1 MRPARSDAK
10 SSDDSIGALPAT
22 EGRRIFDLVI
32 RYGAGAVLL
41 WTVLL
46 GLSLWWTIG
55 HQKDTTFELALNTAR
70 SAFNKDLAYRRWASG
85 HGGVY
90 VEPSEKTPPSP
101 WMSHLPDRDIIAND
115 GRLLT
120 LMNPAYMLREMM
132 ADYGDDYGIKGR
144 IVGIVYLNPNN
155 EADSWEAEAIR
166 QFSAG
171 TITEKLEI
179 SALEGK
185 PYLRLI
191 KPFMMEESCQKCH
204 GHLGFPNG
212 SVRGAVGVSVPMEP
226 YLEVESQAIR
236 ALAVSH
242 GGFWLVGVLGI
253 GLIGRRSAR
262 RLKEKALADEE
273 TRLAAHVFRNALE
286 ATIITDPRGRIL
298 RINPMFTELTGY
310 GEAEVVGG
318 NPRIIRSDHH
328 DADFY
333 KEMWQAIYR
342 DGRWQGEIWNR
353 RKDGRVFVAWESIV
367 AVYDAAGAIR
377 YFIGSFSDI
386 TEQVEAQ
393 RHILRLAHYDVL
405 TDLPNRVLFQDR
417 LERAVVHALRHD
429 RLAALLFL
437 DLDGFKK
444 VNDTMGHRAGNE
456 LLKEVA
462 VRLRGC
468 VRMTDTIARLGGD
481 EFTVIL
487 DEISSAGDAAVVA
500 EKILAALRAPIAI
513 DGREVFIGTSIGI
526 SLFPADGQSGDEL
539 LKQADTA
546 MYQAKAAGKGRFN
559 FYSAEMTKREEHRLE
574 LEMALR
580 QAVDEEQFH
589 VHYQPK
595 KNLAAGRVSGFEAL
609 VRWQHPSL
617 GMIAPLDFIPL
628 AEEMH
633 LVDRIDLLV
642 MRQACRQGRIWLDQG
657 HDVTMAVNLSGVNF
671 SVDDLPDQV
680 RRVLDETGFPADHLE
695 LEITESFVIDLEVD
709 QREVMQRLRALG
721 VMLAIDDFG
730 TGYSSL
736 SYLKRL
742 PVNTLKID
750 RSFVRDIAR
759 DSRDMM
765 LVSSIIGIAHSLG
778 LKVVAEGIEDS
789 EQMSILE
796 TQECDE
802 IQGYFIAK
810 PMSAELAGIF
820 MTGAPASHAVISG

>member
-1 MRPARSDAK
+1 MQSAPAAK
-10 SSDDSIGALPAT
+10 TPDDGIVTLPVT
-22 EGRRIFDLVI
+22 ERRRIIDLVI
-32 RYGAGAVLL
+32 RYGAAAVVL

-46 GLSLWWTIG
+46 GISLWWNVG
-55 HQKDTTFELALNTAR
+55 HQQATTFELALNTAR

-90 VEPSEKTPPSP
+90 VEPTEKTPPSP
-101 WMSHLPDRDIIAND
+101 WMSHLPDRDLTASD

-155 EADSWEAEAIR
+155 EADPWEAEAIR

-171 TITEKLEI
+171 RIPEKLEI
-179 SALEGK
+179 AALDGH
-185 PYLRLI
+185 PHLRLI
-191 KPFMMEESCQKCH
+191 KPFLMEESCQKCH

-212 SVRGAVGVSVPMEP
+212 SVRGAVGVSVPMAP
-226 YLEVESQAIR
+226 YLEVEHQAIR
-236 ALAVSH
+236 ALTVSH
-242 GGFWLVGVLGI
+242 GGFWLVGVAGI

-262 RLKEKALADEE
+262 RLTEKALSDEE

-286 ATIITDPRGRIL
+286 ATLITDPKGRIL

-310 GEAEVVGG
+310 EEAEVIGG
-318 NPRIIRSDHH
+318 NPRIIRSNHH

-333 KEMWQAIYR
+333 AEMWQAIYR

-353 RKDGRVFVAWESIV
+353 RKDGQVFVAWESIV
-367 AVYDAAGAIR
+367 AVYDEAGAVR

-429 RLAALLFL
+429 RQAALLFL

-444 VNDTMGHRAGNE
+444 VNDTMGHRAGDE

-487 DEISSAGDAAVVA
+487 DEISAAGDAALVA
-500 EKILAALRAPIAI
+500 EKILAALQTPIAI

-526 SLFPADGQSGDEL
+526 SLFPVDGRSGDEL
-539 LKQADTA
+539 LKHADTA

-580 QAVDEEQFH
+580 QALEEGQFL

-595 KNLAAGRVSGFEAL
+595 KNIAANRVSGFEAL
-609 VRWQHPSL
+609 VRWQHPRL
-617 GMIAPLDFIPL
+617 GMISPLDFIPL

-633 LVDRIDLLV
+633 QVDRIDLFV
-642 MRQACRQGRIWLDQG
+642 MRQACLQGRIWLDQG

-671 SVDDLPDQV
+671 SGDDLPDQV

-695 LEITESFVIDLEVD
+695 LEITESFVIDLAVD
-709 QREVMQRLRALG
+709 QREVLQRLRALG
-721 VMLAIDDFG
+721 VTLAIDDFG

-778 LKVVAEGIEDS
+778 LKVVAEGIEDLD
-789 EQMSILE
+789 QMSILAA
-796 TQECDE
+796 QECDE
-802 IQGYFIAK
+802 IQGYLIAK
-810 PMSAELAGIF
+810 PMPADLAGLF
-820 MTGAPASHAVISG
+820 LNGMHASDAVVS

>member
-1 MRPARSDAK
+1 MDSEIGVVTL
-10 SSDDSIGALPAT
+10 SS
-22 EGRRIFDLVI
+22 RRKRHILDLVI
-32 RYGAGAVLL
+32 RYCAAAVMV
-41 WTVLL
+41 WTALL
-46 GLSLWWTIG
+46 GLSLFWNVR
-55 HQKDTTFELALNTAR
+55 QQQAAVFDLARNTAI
-70 SAFNKDLAYRRWASG
+70 SAFNKDLAYRRWASS

-101 WMSHLPDRDIIAND
+101 WMSHLPDRDVVTND

-144 IVGIVYLNPNN
+144 IVGIVTLNPNN
-155 EADSWEAEAIR
+155 EADAWEAEAIR

-171 TITEKLEI
+171 TMSEKLELSTI
-179 SALEGK
+179 GDK

-191 KPFMMEESCQKCH
+191 KPFLMEESCQKCH

-212 SVRGAVGVSVPMEP
+212 SVRGAVGVSVPMQP
-226 YLEVESQAIR
+226 YQAMEGQAIR
-236 ALAVSH
+236 IQAISH
-242 GGFWLVGVLGI
+242 GAFWLVGVAGI
-253 GLIGRRSAR
+253 LLIGRRSAG
-262 RLKEKALADEE
+262 RLTEKALADEE
-273 TRLAAHVFRNALE
+273 TRLAAHVFSNALE
-286 ATIITDPRGRIL
+286 ATLITDPKGRIL

-318 NPRIIRSDHH
+318 NPRIIRSNHH

-333 KEMWQAIYR
+333 AEIWQAIFR

-353 RKDGRVFVAWESIV
+353 RKDGQVFVAWESIV
-367 AVYDAAGAIR
+367 AVYDEAGAIR
-377 YFIGSFSDI
+377 YFIGSFRDI

-429 RLAALLFL
+429 RQAALLFL

-444 VNDTMGHRAGNE
+444 VNDTMGHRAGDD

-487 DEISSAGDAAVVA
+487 DEISAANDASMVA
-500 EKILAALRAPIAI
+500 DKILASLHAPIFI
-513 DGREVFIGTSIGI
+513 DGRDVFIGTSIGI
-526 SLFPADGQSGDEL
+526 SLFPIDGTSGDEL
-539 LKQADTA
+539 LKHADTA

-574 LEMALR
+574 LETALR
-580 QAVDEEQFH
+580 QAVEEGQFQ
-589 VHYQPK
+589 VHYQPQ
-595 KNLAAGRVSGFEAL
+595 KNLATNRVSGFEAL
-609 VRWQHPSL
+609 VRWQHPRL
-617 GMIAPLDFIPL
+617 GMISPVDFIPL

-633 LVDRIDLLV
+633 LIDRIDMFV
-642 MRQACRQGRIWLDQG
+642 MRQACRKGRQWRDQG
-657 HDVTMAVNLSGVNF
+657 YDICMAVNLSGVNF
-671 SVDDLPDQV
+671 SRDDLPEQV
-680 RRVLDETGFPADHLE
+680 RQVLEDTGFPAENLE

-709 QREVMQRLRALG
+709 QREVLQRLRALG
-721 VMLAIDDFG
+721 VKLAIDDFG

-778 LKVVAEGIEDS
+778 LKVVAEGIEERD
-789 EQMSILE
+789 QLAILLS
-796 TQECDE
+796 QECDE
-802 IQGYFIAK
+802 IQGYLIAK
-810 PMSAELAGIF
+810 PMPAEQAGIF
-820 MTGAPASHAVISG
+820 LNGASADHVSTPI

>member
-1 MRPARSDAK
+1 MQTGAADRAA
-10 SSDDSIGALPAT
+10 DDGMVVVSGI
-22 EGRRIFDLVI
+22 EQRRISDLVI
-32 RYGAGAVLL
+32 RYAAAAVIV
-41 WTVLL
+41 WSGLL
-46 GLSLWWTIG
+46 GLSLWWNIAQ
-55 HQKDTTFELALNTAR
+55 QKANTFDLARNTAI
-70 SAFNKDLAYRRWASG
+70 SAFTKDLAYRRWASG

-101 WMSHLPDRDIIAND
+101 WMSHLPDRDVMTND
-115 GRLLT
+115 GRMLT

-144 IVGIVYLNPNN
+144 IVGIVTLNPNN

-171 TITEKLEI
+171 AISEKLEL
-179 SALEGK
+179 ADLGGK

-191 KPFMMEESCQKCH
+191 RPFMMEESCQKCH

-226 YLEVESQAIR
+226 FLAVQNQSIRVQAI
-236 ALAVSH
+236 SH
-242 GGFWLVGVLGI
+242 GAFWLVGLLGI
-253 GLIGRRSAR
+253 ALIGRRSVR
-262 RLKEKALADEE
+262 RLTEQAVADEE
-273 TRLAAHVFRNALE
+273 NRLAAHVFSNALE
-286 ATIITDPRGRIL
+286 ATIITDPKGRIL
-298 RINPMFTELTGY
+298 RVNPMFTELTGY
-310 GEAEVVGG
+310 GEDEVLGR
-318 NPRIIRSDHH
+318 NPRVIRSNHH
-328 DADFY
+328 DAEFY
-333 KEMWQAIYR
+333 AEIWQSIYR

-353 RKDGRVFVAWESIV
+353 RKDGQVFVAWESIV
-367 AVYDAAGAIR
+367 AVHDDAGAIR
-377 YFIGSFSDI
+377 YFIGIFRDI

-444 VNDTMGHRAGNE
+444 VNDTMGHRAGDD

-462 VRLRGC
+462 NRLRTC

-500 EKILAALRAPIAI
+500 DKILASLQAPITI

-526 SLFPADGQSGDEL
+526 SLFPENGTTGDVL
-539 LKQADTA
+539 LKHADTA
-546 MYQAKAAGKGRFN
+546 MYQAKAAGKGCFN
-559 FYSAEMTKREEHRLE
+559 FYSAEMTKRQEHRLD
-574 LEMALR
+574 LEIALR
-580 QAVDEEQFH
+580 QAVEEGQFL
-589 VHYQPK
+589 VYYQPK
-595 KNLAAGRVSGFEAL
+595 KSTSANRVCGFEAL
-609 VRWQHPSL
+609 VRWQHPRL
-617 GMIAPLDFIPL
+617 GLIPPMDFIPL

-633 LVDRIDLLV
+633 LVDRIDLFV
-642 MRQACRQGRIWLDQG
+642 MRQACRKGRIWREEG
-657 HDVTMAVNLSGVNF
+657 HDITIAVNLSGVNF
-671 SVDDLPDQV
+671 SADDLPGQV
-680 RRVLDETGFPADHLE
+680 AKVLEETGFPAEYLE
-695 LEITESFVIDLEVD
+695 LEITESFVIDLAVD
-709 QREVMQRLRALG
+709 KREVLQRLRALG
-721 VMLAIDDFG
+721 VRLSIDDFG

-778 LKVVAEGIEDS
+778 LKVVAEGIEDTD
-789 EQMSILE
+789 QLGILVSL
-796 TQECDE
+796 ECDE
-802 IQGYFIAK
+802 IQGYLIAK
-810 PMSAELAGIF
+810 PMPADMAGVFLDGASADNVTTPI
-820 MTGAPASHAVISG
+820 

>member
-1 MRPARSDAK
+1 MQSGPPGKA
-10 SSDDSIGALPAT
+10 SDDGIVTLPVT
-22 EGRRIFDLVI
+22 ERRRIVDLVI
-32 RYGAGAVLL
+32 RYGAAAVML

-46 GLSLWWTIG
+46 GISLWWNVNR
-55 HQKDTTFELALNTAR
+55 QQATTLDLALNTAR

-90 VEPSEKTPPSP
+90 VEPTEKTPPSP
-101 WMSHLPDRDIIAND
+101 WMSHLPDRDLVAND

-132 ADYGDDYGIKGR
+132 ADYGEDYGIKGR
-144 IVGIVYLNPNN
+144 IVGIVALNPNN
-155 EADSWEAEAIR
+155 EADPWEAGAIR
-166 QFSAG
+166 QFSSG
-171 TITEKLEI
+171 EMSEKLEV
-179 SALEGK
+179 SAIGDK
-185 PYLRLI
+185 PHLRLI

-212 SVRGAVGVSVPMEP
+212 SVRGAVGVSVPMAP
-226 YLEVESQAIR
+226 YLEVEHQAVR

-242 GGFWLVGVLGI
+242 GGFWLVGVAGI

-262 RLKEKALADEE
+262 RLMEKALADGES
-273 TRLAAHVFRNALE
+273 RLAAHVFRNALE
-286 ATIITDPRGRIL
+286 ATLITDPRGRIL

-310 GEAEVVGG
+310 GEAEVIGG
-318 NPRIIRSDHH
+318 NPRIIRSNHH

-333 KEMWQAIYR
+333 KEMWQSIYR

-353 RKDGRVFVAWESIV
+353 RKDGQVFVAWESIV
-367 AVYDAAGAIR
+367 AVYDEAGAIR

-386 TEQVEAQ
+386 TDKVEAQ

-429 RLAALLFL
+429 RQAALLFL

-444 VNDTMGHRAGNE
+444 VNDTMGHRAGDD

-487 DEISSAGDAAVVA
+487 DEISSPADAALVA
-500 EKILAALRAPIAI
+500 EKIFAALQVPVVI
-513 DGREVFIGTSIGI
+513 DGREVFVGTSIGI
-526 SLFPADGQSGDEL
+526 SLFPTDGRSGEEL
-539 LKQADTA
+539 LKHADTA
-546 MYQAKAAGKGRFN
+546 MYQAKGAGKGRFN

-580 QAVDEEQFH
+580 QAVEEGQFQ
-589 VHYQPK
+589 VHYQPQ
-595 KNLAAGRVSGFEAL
+595 KNIAANRVTGFEAL
-609 VRWQHPSL
+609 VRWQHPRL
-617 GMIAPLDFIPL
+617 GMISPLDFIPL

-633 LVDRIDLLV
+633 LVERIDLFV
-642 MRQACRQGRIWLDQG
+642 MRQACRQGRAWLDQG
-657 HDVTMAVNLSGVNF
+657 HDVSMAVNLSGVNF
-671 SVDDLPDQV
+671 SDDDLPDQV
-680 RRVLDETGFPADHLE
+680 RRVLDETGFPAGHLE

-709 QREVMQRLRALG
+709 QREVLQRLRALG
-721 VMLAIDDFG
+721 VNLAIDDFG

-778 LKVVAEGIEDS
+778 LKVVAEGIEDQ
-789 EQMSILE
+789 EQMAILE
-796 TQECDE
+796 AQECDE
-802 IQGYFIAK
+802 IQGYLIAK
-810 PMSAELAGIF
+810 PMPAELATIF
-820 MTGAPASHAVISG
+820 MAGAHPNDAVIPN